1 MMKRPPLRKSRP
13 DGRRRGKLR
22 PAEFVRKFVLAE
34 LARPAM
40 QTGSRLPTIRQI
52 ATRLRVSMPTVQT
65 VFRELTREG
74 RIRTEVGNGTFL
86 VSKYDGKRQDLR
98 IALSFPMPDDS
109 LGSRWGR
116 QICAGIM
123 EAAAKSQR
131 NIQLLPLP
139 QEAREAERAQARLL
153 SQRGEVDGLISFPP
167 GISNEI
173 RQAYERD
180 GKPVVE
186 VNPPSDSAC
195 ANFVS
200 PDYYNASLRLGA
212 AWRETGRKQVV
223 LMLYW
228 PLAES
233 LSSQLRLAGL
243 VNGLGYELGR
253 SITCR
258 SVVVDRH
265 ADAEGHLTGRL
276 LDQWR
281 VQPAEAPDAVYC
293 VSDVMALEVVAG
305 LLQRG
310 IKAPHDVS
318 VAGGTGLDLQETAC
332 PELTRTRQPLEK
344 MGAELFAM
352 LCERIARRGEA
363 FPAKILATRFIG
375 GATTRAEENARL
387 KIAPAPAFGLAP

>member
-1 MMKRPPLRKSRP
+1 MTKRSYSRKRERP
-13 DGRRRGKLR
+13 GRHGNGLR
-22 PAEFVRKFVLAE
+22 PAERVRQYLLAE
-34 LARPAM
+34 LARPDRKA
-40 QTGSRLPTIRQI
+40 GCRLPTIREV
-52 ATRLRVSMPTVQT
+52 AGRLRVSMPTVQGM
-65 VFRELTREG
+65 FRHLAQEG
-74 RIRTEVGNGTFL
+74 RIRTAVGNGTFL
-86 VSKYDGKRQDLR
+86 LSKHDGKRQDLR

-116 QICAGIM
+116 QICAGVM
-123 EAAAKSQR
+123 EASAKSQR
-131 NIQLLPLP
+131 NIHLLPLP
-139 QEAREAERAQARLL
+139 QEARETERAQERLL
-153 SQRGEVDGLISFPP
+153 AQRGDVDGLIGFPP
-167 GISNEI
+167 GLSDEI
-173 RQAYERD
+173 RQAYERN

-186 VNPPSDSAC
+186 INPPSDSAC
-195 ANFVS
+195 ANFVA

-212 AWRETGRKQVV
+212 AWRETGRQRVV

-228 PLAES
+228 PLEES

-265 ADAEGHLTGRL
+265 ADAEGHLAGRL
-276 LDQWR
+276 LDQWKA
-281 VQPAEAPDAVYC
+281 QPAEAPDAVYC

-310 IKAPHDVS
+310 IKAPRDVS

-332 PELTRTRQPLEK
+332 PQLTRTRQPLEK

-352 LCERIARRGEA
+352 LCERIARKGESL
-363 FPAKILATRFIG
+363 PAKILATRFIG
-375 GATTRAEENARL
+375 GATTRA
-387 KIAPAPAFGLAP
+387 